1 MPSLHLHSLL
11 VPQSRA
17 KVPMPHATALR
28 QSGDDHDDMLIQQL
42 LDAQTIEDPLGLNRE
57 LEPGEKAEDAENF
70 EDISDDDLAEDE
82 DAEGEPRSQMGHGR
96 QTDASSMNLE
106 AFTQDVDFPVL
117 INGNVLE
124 DTAYDDDLF
133 GEDLSPLVE
142 TTTGTETIDQDG
154 LSDFDDSIS
163 TQAQL
168 LSLRTSSLSR
178 QGEGPGKAVSRPIT
192 LSSKESLPSKDLQ
205 RQQALLAMSRNGA
218 MNTDGLPAPPENCE
232 ELLASLWPKFQ
243 RDTIPKFMD
252 LLPPKRARYLGKS
265 IPKPAKPVSPTK
277 VSLELALDQ
286 EKSFKVSSMPNK
298 PVTEENISQRV
309 VTVQDEIVVEK
320 DSEENM
326 DIDSDFENELVGGI
340 SWRDLQIICEDWD
353 TRSAAES
360 LGSGQDWRKA
370 SNFDAYKD
378 LDRDPDTDHEWPPA
392 KVSPDQLI
400 TGKYAYIDQQRRKS
414 DHLEDNILR
423 TPQFLFPSC
432 HDPEQATSKIA
443 KTITLDLNDSRL
455 LIDHVQP
462 NSISRNAFG
471 RSDIKRAG
479 RGAFTKGLSQRY
491 NISNDEAYDLLKENH
506 QSKVRSMLGNV
517 AVEHSL
523 PAVRLQ
529 WPFVSNTNL
538 SLSTALLSSML
549 TMQSTRQNWTNRMQG
564 LSIDQ
569 A

>member
-1 MPSLHLHSLL
+1 MSSLHLRSLL
-11 VPQSRA
+11 VPQSRV

-82 DAEGEPRSQMGHGR
+82 DADGEQRSQMGPGR
-96 QTDASSMNLE
+96 QTGASSMNLE

-117 INGNVLE
+117 INGNGLE
-124 DTAYDDDLF
+124 DNAYDDDLF

-142 TTTGTETIDQDG
+142 TTTGTEKIDQDG

-163 TQAQL
+163 PQAQP
-168 LSLRTSSLSR
+168 LSLPTSSLSR
-178 QGEGPGKAVSRPIT
+178 QREGPEKVVSRPIT
-192 LSSKESLPSKDLQ
+192 LSSKESPPSKDLQ
-205 RQQALLAMSRNGA
+205 RQQELLAMSRNGA

-265 IPKPAKPVSPTK
+265 IPKPPKPVSPTK

-286 EKSFKVSSMPNK
+286 EKSFRVSSMPNK
-298 PVTEENISQRV
+298 PITEEDISQGV
-309 VTVQDEIVVEK
+309 VIVQDEIAVEK

-326 DIDSDFENELVGGI
+326 DIDSDFENELIGGI

-360 LGSGQDWRKA
+360 LGSEQDWRKA
-370 SNFDAYKD
+370 SNFDTYKD

-392 KVSPDQLI
+392 KVSPNQHI
-400 TGKYAYIDQQRRKS
+400 TGKYAYVDQQRQKL
-414 DHLEDNILR
+414 DHSEDNILR

-462 NSISRNAFG
+462 NAISRNTFG

-479 RGAFTKGLSQRY
+479 RGAFTKGLNQRY

-538 SLSTALLSSML
+538 SLSTAPLSSML

-569 A
+569 V